1 MKVKPSQNDA
11 KKKLLADAGSRLS
24 QEPASDSSYSIK
36 IKNKRYSWSTNDE
49 KISLIRKGLP
59 YAAIETI
66 SKHTKIPVNHY
77 LSSLEIVQTTYNKKK
92 KRNDI
97 LSKQDSE
104 FIFELIELYDFGLM
118 VFNSES
124 EKFQRWLRKPNI
136 SLGSVSPD
144 SLFDSLT
151 GIREVKKALNRIEF
165 GNMA

>member
-1 MKVKPSQNDA
+1 MKISHSQNNA
-11 KKKLLADAGSRLS
+11 KNKLLADASSKLS
-24 QEPASDSSYSIK
+24 LISTSDISYSIK
-36 IKNKRYSWSTNDE
+36 IKNKQYTWATNDE

-77 LSSLEIVQTTYNKKK
+77 LNSLEIVQTTYNKKK
-92 KRNDI
+92 KSNDI
-97 LSKQDSE
+97 LSKQNSE
-104 FIFELIELYDFGLM
+104 FIFELIELYDFGLN
-118 VFNSES
+118 VFNCES

-136 SLGSVSPD
+136 SLGSTSPD

-151 GIREVKKALNRIEF
+151 GIREVRKALNRIEF